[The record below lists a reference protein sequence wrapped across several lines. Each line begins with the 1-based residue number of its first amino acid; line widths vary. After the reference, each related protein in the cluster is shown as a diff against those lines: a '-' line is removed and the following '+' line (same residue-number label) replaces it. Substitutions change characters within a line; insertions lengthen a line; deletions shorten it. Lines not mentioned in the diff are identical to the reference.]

1 MGKGARIRAER
12 RESASPFK
20 GEPDIQNLVEAVEQV
35 ADAEAFVS
43 LVERRPSLFGEE
55 MARYLRAIAAN
66 EEVAAFV
73 SVFVRLVDGAR
84 TEPAEAW
91 AEFQNAMTEFDER
104 GRELQPEVE
113 EIAELLES
121 GNHDEAIAYGE
132 EVLTRALGLGQGFTV
147 AVVHEHLATAYRLRR
162 SGDVG
167 ENIDKAIENIRGAIA
182 GTPDLELRAPKL
194 MNLAV
199 LFSLRKNGD
208 PAENFEQ
215 GVAVLREALEQLK
228 GSELRDLRATV
239 QMNLARTLQVRERGD
254 HLENL
259 REARDLCIQSLQ
271 WRSLGR
277 DPSDWAHSKINLGGI
292 YNDLVRLGEADIAEA
307 EGELQEVIDA
317 GDRVNES
324 WLIGFAHASLG
335 AVHREAA
342 ARLAEAED
350 REVIG
355 PGTPP
360 PPSEAEAKRLAAARI
375 NLEAAL
381 TMLDRDVNRD
391 VFGRTLGDLA
401 KVHDAAG
408 EEEQAI
414 TAYRRALELLGPRSS
429 PRECLHAAG
438 RLGHILAMREEW
450 SESAAAFSTAMSAA
464 EFGFHARLETA
475 DRASEIQRVG
485 NLARWS
491 AFALARSGDNEGA
504 VLALE
509 NGRTRELR
517 RRLGAGIEEGQLEE
531 LPADALADY
540 KEALEQLSGASLGP
554 DSDGAGRRLQEVLSA
569 IRVLPG
575 FENFATGA
583 SLPDIAAAVE
593 PDWPLIYLDP
603 TPYGTLILS
612 VIDRGGELTFEAD
625 FLDTPSSHDVL
636 MALMLGDFQEQSQ
649 PTSFLAATSSRP
661 RDEEHF
667 HRALKYLTLT
677 LGEWVGRPL
686 ASRLKDLAVPGATL
700 VPCGPISLAPLHA
713 LRWQTGEDS
722 VCLLDLLDLR
732 DAASATLQAACID
745 RVREREGAEQT
756 LVAIGNPDL
765 GDPEGD
771 LPAADAEV
779 KEIVRHFAPKQAR
792 CATRDAATAEFLAAA
807 APAATH
813 VHLACHGE
821 SSMFPEEEAK
831 VFLADAELSAPELV
845 TLGLGARLTVISA
858 CETAVFG
865 IAHLP
870 DEAFSLGT
878 AFLAAGSAGAIAT
891 LWSIDDVATAML
903 MTRFYEEMFERG
915 LAPAGALRSAQ
926 LWLRDLKQDDE
937 AAFLAEHPALEAEYR
952 RRCEQGR
959 RPGRRGGLE
968 NSPAASSRPYSAPE
982 FWAPFVAFGA

>member
-20 GEPDIQNLVEAVEQV
+20 AEPDIQDLVEAVEQV

-55 MARYLRAIAAN
+55 MARYLRAMAAN

-84 TEPAEAW
+84 TEPAGAW
-91 AEFQNAMTEFDER
+91 AEFQNAMNEFDER

-121 GNHDEAIAYGE
+121 GKYDEAIAHGE

-167 ENIDKAIENIRGAIA
+167 ENTDKAIENTRGAIA

-215 GVAVLREALEQLK
+215 GVAILREVLEQLK
-228 GSELRDLRATV
+228 GSDLRDLRATV

-271 WRSLGR
+271 WRSLGL

-292 YNDLVRLGEADIAEA
+292 YNDLVRAGEADIARA
-307 EGELQEVIDA
+307 EGELQDVIDA

-335 AVHREAA
+335 AVHREPA

-360 PPSEAEAKRLAAARI
+360 PPSEAEA
-375 NLEAAL
+375 
-381 TMLDRDVNRD
+381 
-391 VFGRTLGDLA
+391 
-401 KVHDAAG
+401 
-408 EEEQAI
+408 I
-414 TAYRRALELLGPRSS
+414 TAYRRALEFLGPRSS

-450 SESAAAFSTAMSAA
+450 SESAAAFSTAVSAA

-485 NLARWS
+485 NLARWA
-491 AFALARSGDNEGA
+491 AFALARSGDIEGA
-504 VLALE
+504 VLVLE

-517 RRLGAGIEEGQLEE
+517 RRLGAGVEEGQLEQ
-531 LPADALADY
+531 LPAEALADY
-540 KEALEQLSGASLGP
+540 REALEQLSGASLGP
-554 DSDGAGRRLQEVLSA
+554 DSDGAGRRLQEVLRA
-569 IRVLPG
+569 IRMLPG

-583 SLPDIAAAVE
+583 SLADIAAAVE

-612 VIDRGGELTFEAD
+612 VIDRGGKLIFEAD

-649 PTSFLAATSSRP
+649 PTSFLAAASSRP

-667 HRALKYLTLT
+667 HRALEYLTLT
-677 LGEWVGRPL
+677 LGEWLGRPL
-686 ASRLKDLAVPGATL
+686 ASRLKDLVVPGATL

-713 LRWQTGEDS
+713 LRWQTGEVS
-722 VCLLDLLDLR
+722 VCLLDLFDLR
-732 DAASATLQAACID
+732 DASSATLHAACID
-745 RVREREGAEQT
+745 RVREREGTEPT

-771 LPAADAEV
+771 LPAAEAEV

-792 CATRDAATAEFLAAA
+792 CATRDAATAKFLAAA

-821 SSMFPEEEAK
+821 SSIFPEEEAK

-891 LWSIDDVATAML
+891 LWSIDDVATALL

-915 LAPAGALRSAQ
+915 LAPAGALRRAQ
-926 LWLRDLKQDDE
+926 LWLRDLEHDDE
-937 AAFLAEHPALEAEYR
+937 AAFLAVHPALEAEYR